1 MAGPLE
7 PHPTEAHQ
15 LDKSASGP
23 VRGGVRE
30 AVGRATTRIEEIIDA
45 AESIAEEIRSDAEA
59 EASRLL
65 AERRAEADRLR
76 REAES
81 LRAETERLQ
90 RERQEALSGATQ
102 SLLAELT
109 LVRGALVS
117 AIGAVDHSI
126 DAINSDTPRSS
137 GAAASSLEPDPVA
150 PWSPPV
156 ADTED
161 VAVEQELRYDPGL
174 AEEMPPPAPPTDSNS
189 DEAMLRAT
197 QMAVAGSSRDEITRT
212 LEAEFGIDD
221 PESILAQILGP
232 AQSSP

>member
-15 LDKSASGP
+15 LDKSAPGP
-23 VRGGVRE
+23 GPGGVRE

-45 AESIAEEIRSDAEA
+45 AESVAEEIRSDAEA
-59 EASRLL
+59 EGSRLL
-65 AERRAEADRLR
+65 AERRAEADRLG
-76 REAES
+76 READA
-81 LRAETERLQ
+81 LRAETGRLQ
-90 RERQEALSGATQ
+90 RERQEALSGTTQ

-109 LVRGALVS
+109 LVRGAMVS
-117 AIGAVDHSI
+117 AIAAVDHSI
-126 DAINSDTPRSS
+126 DAISSHAPRSS
-137 GAAASSLEPDPVA
+137 GAAASSLRPDPIQ
-150 PWSPPV
+150 PWSPPA

-161 VAVEQELRYDPGL
+161 VPVEREPRYDPAL
-174 AEEMPPPAPPTDSNS
+174 AEEMPPPSPPTDSNS

-221 PESILAQILGP
+221 PESILGQILGP
-232 AQSSP
+232 A